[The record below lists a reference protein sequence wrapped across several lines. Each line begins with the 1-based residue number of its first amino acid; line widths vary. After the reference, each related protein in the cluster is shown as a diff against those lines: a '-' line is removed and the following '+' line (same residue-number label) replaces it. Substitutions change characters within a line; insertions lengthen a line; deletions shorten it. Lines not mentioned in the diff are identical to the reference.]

1 MVGKGYT
8 DKVDVA
14 AKAKMIFVAS
24 DRCRHAN
31 FFSYRTRDSNE
42 RKRPT
47 MDLEA
52 LATSRIVRL
61 SFLKDISELVALSTS
76 SMWSSLDISG

>member
-1 MVGKGYT
+1 MAGVGYA

-31 FFSYRTRDSNE
+31 FFSYRTRYSNE

-52 LATSRIVRL
+52 LATLRIVRFSYL
-61 SFLKDISELVALSTS
+61 NNISELVALSTS
-76 SMWSSLDISG
+76 SM